1 MDLTRVPDH
10 RIAPLRA
17 LADAITAAERIVL
30 ITHVNAD
37 GDGTGSEGAVA
48 GWLQAIGKRV
58 RITNPTLFPD
68 TFRYV
73 VERDVVI
80 DHTDARAT
88 VEIRAADLVL
98 VLDTG
103 EPNRIG
109 RHMDAALTRPLA
121 VLDHHP
127 ASARGFKGLVFLDSE
142 ACATGELVYDLLRV
156 AGWAAGWP
164 QHVAE
169 AIYTAIITDT
179 GSFRFSNTTP
189 RAHAIAGDMI
199 ARGVD
204 PELIYRRLY
213 GTVPL
218 RRITLLRTALD
229 NLEVD
234 GDLPLTW
241 ISITRDAMDD
251 AGTSAEDLE
260 GMIEYARSIENTE
273 LAILFRETSD
283 GATKISF
290 RSNGA
295 MDVNALAREFGGG
308 GHVKAAGALVAGGFE
323 GVRMRVLDAARSA
336 MRETLALS
344 RPDSA
349 G

>member
-1 MDLTRVPDH
+1 MDLTRVPEH

-17 LADAITAAERIVL
+17 LADAIMTATRIVL

-58 RITNPTLFPD
+58 HITNPTPFPAM
-68 TFRYV
+68 FRYLV
-73 VERDVVI
+73 DSDIVI
-80 DHTDARAT
+80 DHSDAAAAAT
-88 VEIRAADLVL
+88 IRAADLVF

-103 EPNRIG
+103 EPKRIG
-109 RHMDAALTRPLA
+109 RHAAAALSRPLA

-127 ASARGFKGLVFLDSE
+127 ASAHGFTGLVFLDPE
-142 ACATGELVYDLLRV
+142 ACATGELVYDLLHV
-156 AGWAAGWP
+156 AGWTAGWP
-164 QHVAE
+164 QPVAE

-213 GTVPL
+213 GTVPM

-234 GDLPLTW
+234 GELPLTW

-251 AGTSAEDLE
+251 AGTTAEDLE

-295 MDVNALAREFGGG
+295 MDVNALARQFGGG
-308 GHVKAAGALVAGGFE
+308 GHVKAAGALIAGDIE
-323 GVRMRVLDAARSA
+323 SVRARVLEAARGEL
-336 MRETLALS
+336 RETL
-344 RPDSA
+344 RTD
-349 G
+349 